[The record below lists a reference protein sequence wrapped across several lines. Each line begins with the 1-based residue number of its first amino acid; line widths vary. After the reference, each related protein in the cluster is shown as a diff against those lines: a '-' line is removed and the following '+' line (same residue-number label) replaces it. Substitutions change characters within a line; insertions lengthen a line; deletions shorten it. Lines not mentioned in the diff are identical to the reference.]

1 MLSEV
6 SQVVKDKYHMISP
19 ISGTLS
25 TKQTSEQNRT
35 GDLGI
40 KNKVTVTRGKGGRGR
55 GIMEERRRRSKPR
68 NINRGLI
75 GMDNVRGLTVGA
87 GRDGARVRNGEKRW
101 TAIKDTWTKPKGKVE
116 AREGGGFGCGGGEW

>member
-1 MLSEV
+1 MELESIMLSEV

-101 TAIKDTWTKPKGKVE
+101 TAITE
-116 AREGGGFGCGGGEW
+116 QQ